1 MSDNDGARSVNVTE
15 AINFSPHARTSQEI
29 MATGNLVTR
38 MNCYEPGQA
47 TPQHM
52 HPDEDE
58 TLYVVEGS
66 GSVTVEGDEALA
78 IKTGDLICLPAGRF
92 HRIDAG
98 PHSRLVLIYF
108 MKPDYTSV
116 RPDVITEDSGIER
129 LHGERA

>member
-1 MSDNDGARSVNVTE
+1 MSANDGARSVNVTE
-15 AINFSPHARTSQEI
+15 AANFSPHSRTNQEI
-29 MATGNLVTR
+29 MATGDLVTR
-38 MNCYEPGQA
+38 MNCYEPGQS

-78 IKTGDLICLPAGRF
+78 INTGDLIYLPAGRF
-92 HRIDAG
+92 HQIDAG
-98 PHSRLVLIYF
+98 PHERMVLIYF

-116 RPDVITEDSGIER
+116 RPDKPTVDQGIDR
-129 LHGERA
+129 LHGEQA

>member
-15 AINFSPHARTSQEI
+15 AVNFSPHARTNQEI

-38 MNCYEPGQA
+38 MNCYEPGQS

-66 GSVTVEGDEALA
+66 GSVTVEGDETLA
-78 IKTGDLICLPAGRF
+78 IRTGDLICLPAGRF

-98 PHSRLVLIYF
+98 LTAAWS
-108 MKPDYTSV
+108 
-116 RPDVITEDSGIER
+116 
-129 LHGERA
+129 